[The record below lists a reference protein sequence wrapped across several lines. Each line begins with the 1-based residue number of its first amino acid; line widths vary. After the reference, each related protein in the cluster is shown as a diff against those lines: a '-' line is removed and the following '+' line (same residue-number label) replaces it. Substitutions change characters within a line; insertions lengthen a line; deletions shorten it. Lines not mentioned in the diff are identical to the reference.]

1 MFNVPYKRR
10 KHRDTPKQPEMSE
23 MPKSSDDETPYLS
36 CIHSA
41 LQPKLTQPKTWRDIS
56 EQLLCNTAAYLMS
69 SSQCAHDPIIACLDT
84 QKDTEHLRPEMFK
97 ATCVAVPCLSCLHNR
112 SCPAQVKQCGTPQ
125 NAETLKSSDDDTP
138 YLSFMVL
145 HSHSHSSPTT
155 RHGEQLLLGPTNPVT
170 AARTWLVTQLQLF
183 MACPGRKT
191 QTIQT
196 RYVQSAMG
204 CGAMSILSTQLL
216 IPCTHETVWHPA
228 QHTKC
233 PKSSDD
239 DTPYLSCMVIHSHSS
254 PTPSAQRCCLSDLFT
269 AVCM

>member
-1 MFNVPYKRR
+1 MAPR
-10 KHRDTPKQPEMSE
+10 K
-23 MPKSSDDETPYLS
+23 MPKRLS
-36 CIHSA
+36 PQTTTRHICPS
-41 LQPKLTQPKTWRDIS
+41 W
-56 EQLLCNTAAYLMS
+56 CFTA
-69 SSQCAHDPIIACLDT
+69 T
-84 QKDTEHLRPEMFK
+84 
-97 ATCVAVPCLSCLHNR
+97 ATAR
-112 SCPAQVKQCGTPQ
+112 
-125 NAETLKSSDDDTP
+125 
-138 YLSFMVL
+138 
-145 HSHSHSSPTT
+145 PTT